1 MYLPDNEVR
10 MGLLHDEFLR
20 ADMLLLPRV
29 HDVTLLQELHGKS
42 LQLIT
47 LQLDLLTQER
57 GEHC

>member
-1 MYLPDNEVR
+1 
-10 MGLLHDEFLR
+10 
-20 ADMLLLPRV
+20 
-29 HDVTLLQELHGKS
+29 VTLLQDLHGKS